1 MKVIGLTFAVM
12 LLALLVVLSVLAHAA
27 APLPPE
33 PEDPGMLAGALL
45 SFASFVVATK
55 LIPGIIRFA
64 AIIDEEAVSPNHP
77 AAADTVDSSS

>member
-1 MKVIGLTFAVM
+1 MKVLGLTFAVM

-27 APLPPE
+27 APVPPE

-45 SFASFVVATK
+45 GFASFVVATK

-64 AIIDEEAVSPNHP
+64 SIIDEETVSPNH
-77 AAADTVDSSS
+77 AAIAETGDGGT

>member
-27 APLPPE
+27 SPIPPE
-33 PEDPGMLAGALL
+33 PEDPGMLACALL

-64 AIIDEEAVSPNHP
+64 AIIDEEAVSPNHRS
-77 AAADTVDSSS
+77 AAETVDSSI